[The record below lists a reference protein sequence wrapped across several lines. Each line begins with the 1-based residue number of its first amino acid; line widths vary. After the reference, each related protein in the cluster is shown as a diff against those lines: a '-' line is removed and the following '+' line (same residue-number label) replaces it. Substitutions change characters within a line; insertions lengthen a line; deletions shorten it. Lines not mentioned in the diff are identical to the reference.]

1 LGRPE
6 RPERLGKARGVFWWG
21 LGRGRGTG
29 GGRSTAKRLGGG
41 AKGLRRAIERD
52 RGQYTGRAGAGEV
65 PYLKADSGD
74 PSMATET
81 RRQPESTV
89 ADLGGCAENGGERG
103 QRELE
108 RGRGNWSAS
117 RVADVEAKLTVAE
130 STAGLQRRWGN
141 GLGTTAV

>member
-1 LGRPE
+1 
-6 RPERLGKARGVFWWG
+6 
-21 LGRGRGTG
+21 
-29 GGRSTAKRLGGG
+29 
-41 AKGLRRAIERD
+41 
-52 RGQYTGRAGAGEV
+52 
-65 PYLKADSGD
+65 
-74 PSMATET
+74 MATET

-130 STAGLQRRWGN
+130 STAGLRRRRGN
-141 GLGTTAV
+141 GLGTAAV